1 MIFKFR
7 IASDEVN
14 NFRREISIDGT
25 ATFEDLKNAICDSVQ
40 YDKNQMCS
48 FFICNDDWEKTKEIT
63 LEDMDT
69 DDDQDVWLMDEC
81 VLSDYL
87 DDEGQKLL
95 FTFDYM
101 TDRCFFM
108 ELKKIETNKTL
119 MDPVTTVSVGQPP
132 KQFVDLDHFTD
143 DIDAKAK
150 TKAAA
155 ADDFEFN
162 DDIYGGEGYDE
173 DDLSNLSDDTDIFN

>member
-14 NFRREISIDGT
+14 NFKREISIDGT

-48 FFICNDDWEKTKEIT
+48 FFICGDDWEKTKEIT

-101 TDRCFFM
+101 TDRSMAM
-108 ELKKIETNKTL
+108 ELTEIVTGRVLK
-119 MDPVTTVSVGQPP
+119 DPVCTLSVGQAPA
-132 KQFVDLDHFTD
+132 QNVDLDAFTSELD
-143 DIDAKAK
+143 S
-150 TKAAA
+150 KAASA
-155 ADDFEFN
+155 AAGIDDL
-162 DDIYGGEGYDE
+162 DE
-173 DDLSNLSDDTDIFN
+173 DFYGSDEYNEDEFDAEGFGEMSEENF